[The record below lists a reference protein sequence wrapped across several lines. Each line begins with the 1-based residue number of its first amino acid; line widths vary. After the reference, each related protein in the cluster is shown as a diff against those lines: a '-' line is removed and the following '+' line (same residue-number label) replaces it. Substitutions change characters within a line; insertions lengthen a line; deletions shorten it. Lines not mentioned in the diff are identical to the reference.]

1 MSRRNRSSVALTI
14 LAIVLVVGAF
24 LLDGWVNFQL
34 YGGQQ

>member
-1 MSRRNRSSVALTI
+1 MSRRNRSPVALTI
-14 LAIVLVVGAF
+14 LAIALAVAAF

>member
-1 MSRRNRSSVALTI
+1 MSRRNRSPVALTI
-14 LAIVLVVGAF
+14 LAIALVVGAF

>member
-1 MSRRNRSSVALTI
+1 MIRRQRSSVALTI
-14 LAIVLVVGAF
+14 IAIALAVAAF